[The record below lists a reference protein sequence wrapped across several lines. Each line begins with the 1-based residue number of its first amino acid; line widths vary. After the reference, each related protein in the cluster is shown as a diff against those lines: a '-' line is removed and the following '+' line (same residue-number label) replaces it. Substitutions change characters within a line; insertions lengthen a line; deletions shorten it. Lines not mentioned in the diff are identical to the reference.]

1 MFLIIRL
8 VVFVF
13 VLSVLGCVE
22 TKYSWRKW
30 LVSRKTRWLNHASL
44 MLISQLAVLVIF
56 PVLPIAM
63 AMVVEKQHFGLFHQ
77 ISLPIGL
84 NIILGVVALDG
95 VMYWQHRL
103 LHKYRWLWRFHQVH
117 HMDRQIDV
125 STGLRFHPI
134 EVLFTTAMKML
145 GIGFLGVHFIGV
157 LIFEILYSAAILW
170 THLNVQLSDSAEKKW
185 RKYIVT
191 PGMHR
196 IHHSDTPFE
205 TNSNYGFC
213 FSLWDKF
220 FRSYTP
226 VMKTGEEDMVVGL
239 EAYRDSKY
247 QTLEAMLGVPF
258 NLKAFRLRHQKAT
271 PTHFQINQKSL
282 IQRWSDD

>member
-8 VVFVF
+8 VAFVTI
-13 VLSVLGCVE
+13 LSTLSWWE
-22 TKYSWRKW
+22 TRHSWRKW
-30 LVSRKTRWLNHASL
+30 LVSRKTRWINHVSL
-44 MLISQLAVLVIF
+44 LLISQLAVIVVF
-56 PVLPIAM
+56 PVLPVGM
-63 AMVVEKQHFGLFHQ
+63 AIVIEKQHLGFFHQ
-77 ISLPIGL
+77 ISLPIWL
-84 NIILGVVALDG
+84 NIIFGVIALDG

-103 LHKYRWLWRFHQVH
+103 LHKYRWLWRFHQIH

-134 EVLFTTAMKML
+134 EVLFTTAMKTL
-145 GIGFLGVHFIGV
+145 AIGFLGVHFIGV
-157 LIFEILYSAAILW
+157 LIFEILYSTATLW
-170 THLNVQLSDSAEKKW
+170 THLNVKLSNSAEEKW
-185 RKYIVT
+185 RKFIVT

-213 FSLWDKF
+213 LSLWDKF

-226 VMKTGEEDMVVGL
+226 FVQTGEENMVVGL

-258 NLKAFRLRHQKAT
+258 NVKAFRLRHQKA
-271 PTHFQINQKSL
+271 PRLHFQISHKSL
-282 IQRWSDD
+282 IQRWPDD